1 MGHPSAEKVGPMHYT
16 GRLLLLQGG
25 MGPALVI
32 TLVDFWH
39 MMFYIFLNWPDFINY
54 FLMFLGLVLDTLS

>member
-1 MGHPSAEKVGPMHYT
+1 MHCT
-16 GRLLLLQGG
+16 GRLLLLLQGG

>member
-1 MGHPSAEKVGPMHYT
+1 MHCT
-16 GRLLLLQGG
+16 GAGRLLLQGG

-39 MMFYIFLNWPDFINY
+39 MMFYIFLNWPDFIN
-54 FLMFLGLVLDTLS
+54 FFFMFFGACIRYIVLK